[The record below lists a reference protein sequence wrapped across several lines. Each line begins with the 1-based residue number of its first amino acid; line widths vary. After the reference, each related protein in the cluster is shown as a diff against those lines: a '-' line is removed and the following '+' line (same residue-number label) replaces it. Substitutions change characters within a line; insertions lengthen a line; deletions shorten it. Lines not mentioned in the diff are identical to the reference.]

1 MAKYRSSD
9 RATRV
14 KQLTAKDTPR
24 QREKSTICI
33 KWSYHTYHGLKKIY
47 ERERER
53 ERDRERDRE
62 REECVC
68 VCVCVCDLFTDKQ
81 MVHVN
86 FCN

>member
-14 KQLTAKDTPR
+14 KQLTAKDTPS

-33 KWSYHTYHGLKKIY
+33 KWSYHILSWIEIKYIS

-53 ERDRERDRE
+53 ERESLRFIYRQTNGSRE
-62 REECVC
+62 
-68 VCVCVCDLFTDKQ
+68 LL
-81 MVHVN
+81 
-86 FCN
+86 

>member
-53 ERDRERDRE
+53 ERETERETERERN
-62 REECVC
+62 VC
-68 VCVCVCDLFTDKQ
+68 VYVCVFAIYLQTNKWFT
-81 MVHVN
+81 
-86 FCN
+86 